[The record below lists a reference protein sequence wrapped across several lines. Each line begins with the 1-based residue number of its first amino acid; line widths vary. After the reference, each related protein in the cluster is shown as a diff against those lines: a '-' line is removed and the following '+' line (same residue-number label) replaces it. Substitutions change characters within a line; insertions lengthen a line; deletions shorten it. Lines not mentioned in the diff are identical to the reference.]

1 MFSSCLKN
9 IEPEGLADL
18 RGAKAELLRAQ
29 TAVEAANA
37 AKVNADAALVLAQAK
52 VQEAIA
58 KQEEAKAAYEAAVA
72 RLKELEVEKQTA
84 LDKVQIEQA
93 IAEAQQKMAEAEAK
107 AAKAAADAEIAL
119 LNSLKILAQTQIDY
133 DNALKDLALAASTL
147 TDAQKTS
154 LTNLESAVTTAR
166 ADVNAKTAALESAAV
181 ELAYA
186 LALVDDEAAQ
196 KTAVRIAEFA
206 LVKAQAAVE
215 GAVEAEAVA
224 KAALELD
231 PSVTDWEAK
240 ADEYQAEIDKLD
252 AEYWKRFGEIEDA
265 MSAMKDSIAVD
276 NNDKPV
282 GVIAVKAA
290 DYTKYTGYKF
300 YKETGVFS
308 NLSTET
314 KTDIKI
320 EGDYD
325 VAAPRTA
332 KGEVIDGAGDFNFTA
347 TSYTYGKEQDF
358 IDVFENKLNDLA
370 KVNVASFEAQ
380 IAAKEAIVA
389 ASQNDPVYKYD
400 VTRYNDAVAAYTA
413 GDVLPYFVKY
423 VFDKDYDLN
432 AAVKDYND
440 AVAVFDAAVKK
451 YHAELEKYSPDF
463 EKEKTAALAAKNKA
477 IAEASGVKY
486 AAYQKAYDDNKVAS
500 KEAVKKDADRVKKQ
514 ADDNYNYVVKTA
526 KTATGAADVEAI
538 KTFVKD
544 YDAETAD
551 AAAKAKYEVWNAWN
565 AEILAAENVA
575 ATAKKAAEDA
585 AKAAEKANA
594 DYVAA
599 KAAADDVYKKAV
611 AKADEAYNKAMA
623 DVAAKAVD
631 FTAEYKMNLEEQ
643 IMAAATD
650 IMTLKMPAVTKYAAK
665 LTENTDPVDVVYS
678 VKLAT
683 LVPTYTFSGVPEFMA
698 EGIYDGTVT
707 TYTFKTIAVAD
718 FVDKEYFKTTEVK
731 KLADKLVKIGS
742 ADFNYA
748 GYPLVM
754 PSDDVVADYYET
766 NAGVTPKPVLYAEI
780 AAEKAIAGFKEQ
792 IAALDQLP
800 AFIKAIEAAQAKF
813 EAFVA
818 EKAAELAADKAEVE
832 AFYARYL
839 PLDEKNNAE
848 LDAIDAKY
856 AVIKARY
863 NAMVQ
868 VIKDYCKAQNGTPV
882 ELAAFVENLKSQCTE
897 AVAALK
903 AAEEAVYTAEKDLE
917 KAKNGL
923 VSAAEL
929 AQRAYDQAA
938 TDLAIALAKLEG
950 ATIALENAI
959 AVIYGV
965 EPVVPETP
973 VTPPA
978 DDDTTDEGGEAEG
991 GEAEGGEGEGG
1002 EETPAE

>member
-1 MFSSCLKN
+1 MKIWSKSVLVLAAGTLMFSSCLKN

-29 TAVEAANA
+29 TAVQAATA
-37 AKVNADAALVLAQAK
+37 AKLEADAALVMAQAK

-147 TDAQKTS
+147 TVAQQNS
-154 LTNLESAVTTAR
+154 LANLESAVKTAR

-252 AEYWKRFGEIEDA
+252 AEYWKRYGEIEDA
-265 MSAMKDSIAVD
+265 MSAMKDSIAAID
-276 NNDKPV
+276 
-282 GVIAVKAA
+282 VKAA

-300 YKETGVFS
+300 YNKTGVFS

-314 KTDIKI
+314 KTAIDL
-320 EGDYD
+320 EGEYA
-325 VAAPRTA
+325 VAAPKTA
-332 KGEVIDGAGDFNFTA
+332 DGDAIPDVDDFKLSVTK
-347 TSYTYGKEQDF
+347 YTYGKEAE
-358 IDVFENKLNDLA
+358 VVKEFENALKTLA
-370 KVNVASFEAQ
+370 KVNVATYETL
-380 IAAKEAIVA
+380 IAYEKARIT
-389 ASQNDPVYKYD
+389 ASQDEPMHKYE
-400 VTRYNDAVAAYTA
+400 VTKYNDAVAAYNA
-413 GDVLPYFVKY
+413 GDVLAYYNKY
-423 VFDKDYDLN
+423 VFDEDFDLTVAVKEYN
-432 AAVKDYND
+432 EAVKVFEAAVKNYND
-440 AVAVFDAAVKK
+440 NRDKYTYDFTAEEKAADAAK
-451 YHAELEKYSPDF
+451 L
-463 EKEKTAALAAKNKA
+463 
-477 IAEASGVKY
+477 
-486 AAYQKAYDDNKVAS
+486 KAY
-500 KEAVKKDADRVKKQ
+500 
-514 ADDNYNYVVKTA
+514 
-526 KTATGAADVEAI
+526 
-538 KTFVKD
+538 
-544 YDAETAD
+544 AD
-551 AAAKAKYEVWNAWN
+551 AAAKKAKAYQDAEEANKYTYNKDYVWPAAQDAW
-565 AEILAAENVA
+565 AKAKADYT
-575 ATAKKAAEDA
+575 TAVTAAEDA
-585 AKAAEKANA
+585 SEANKATMEAWLQANPNPSTDADKATAAKYTAALEAIKTAAAAKTAAEKAYNDA
-594 DYVAA
+594 E
-599 KAAADDVYKKAV
+599 KALKAVKDAYDKAIKAADD
-611 AKADEAYNKAMA
+611 AYDKAMDA
-623 DVAAKAVD
+623 IAAKGYPN
-631 FTAEYKMNLEEQ
+631 FNTEYKTNLLKQ
-643 IMAAATD
+643 ITD
-650 IMTLKMPAVTKYAAK
+650 AMDVVEVKVSAISTAISTYFGTFGTKTAK
-665 LTENTDPVDVVYS
+665 YSIKTDPV
-678 VKLAT
+678 T
-683 LVPTYTFSGVPEFMA
+683 LVSVDVPEFMVA
-698 EGIYDGTVT
+698 GAYDGTDYS
-707 TYTFKTIAVAD
+707 YTLKAIEVAD
-718 FVDKEYFKTTEVK
+718 FVDKEYFKTNVVA
-731 KLADKLVKIGS
+731 KLADKLTELHTGR
-742 ADFNYA
+742 FNDEYA
-748 GYPLVM
+748 GYPLVL
-754 PSDDVVADYYET
+754 PTPEEFKEFYDDNKLSEPVISWMYDEAEAAD
-766 NAGVTPKPVLYAEI
+766 L
-780 AAEKAIAGFKEQ
+780 IAGYEAS
-792 IAALDQLP
+792 IEALGQLP
-800 AFIKAIEAAQAKF
+800 DFVKAIEAAQAKF

-868 VIKDYCKAQNGTPV
+868 VIKDYCKAQNGGTPV
-882 ELAAFVENLKSQCTE
+882 ELAAFVENLKSQCTD

-978 DDDTTDEGGEAEG
+978 GDDTTD
-991 GEAEGGEGEGG
+991 EGGEGEGG